1 MLTKISPSLLH
12 QAQANLALIIAQISA
27 TYVIS
32 SALLLR
38 SNLPSEMKS
47 AVSEALGS
55 PLEPGFV
62 ERWFDGWFLVA
73 SMGTAVGILLGKKLA
88 AGDWDD
94 WDEHDAD
101 IELGQ
106 KRS

>member
-1 MLTKISPSLLH
+1 MLTKLSPSLLYH
-12 QAQANLALIIAQISA
+12 AQTNLALLVAQISA

-32 SALLLR
+32 NALLLR
-38 SNLPSEMKS
+38 SNLPMEMKS
-47 AVSEALGS
+47 VISEALGS

-73 SMGTAVGILLGKKLA
+73 SVGTAFGIWVGKRFGS
-88 AGDWDD
+88 GDWDD
-94 WDEHDAD
+94 YEFDED
-101 IELGQ
+101 IEMGQ